1 MEEKK
6 KFDKRKYDIEYR
18 KKNKKSFQVDL
29 NISEYEELEKLL
41 LKKNLTKA
49 QFLRNCIDIL
59 KKS

>member
-6 KFDKRKYDIEYR
+6 KFDKRNYDIEYR